1 MGLAESVTAVDC
13 VPALFVELSRRQVD
27 AVLVDVALAAPDP
40 VKFTKGVLSRFPRT
54 GVLLSG
60 AADPRIAATVAAA
73 GALGV
78 IRALPGDTDDL
89 LVAFAQTIMLARTR
103 LSDTSGAVPL
113 PRSSHRAPT
122 ELSERE
128 FQVLAGI
135 SEGRHNAEIGRE
147 LFVAE
152 DTVKTHAKRMYRRL
166 GARDRAHAVAIA
178 FRTGLVS

>member
-1 MGLAESVTAVDC
+1 MSLAESVTAADC
-13 VPALFVELSRRQVD
+13 VPLFVELSRRQVD

-40 VKFTKGVLSRFPRT
+40 AKFANGVLSRFPRT

-73 GALGV
+73 GVLGV
-78 IRALPGDTDDL
+78 IRALPGNTDDL
-89 LVAFAQTIMLARTR
+89 LVAFAQAILLARTR
-103 LSDTSGAVPL
+103 LTDTSGSVRR

-135 SEGRHNAEIGRE
+135 AEGEHSTAIGRE

-152 DTVKTHAKRMYRRL
+152 GTVRTHAKRRYPRS
-166 GARDRAHAVAIA
+166 GARERAHAVAIA
-178 FRTGLVS
+178 FRSGLAP